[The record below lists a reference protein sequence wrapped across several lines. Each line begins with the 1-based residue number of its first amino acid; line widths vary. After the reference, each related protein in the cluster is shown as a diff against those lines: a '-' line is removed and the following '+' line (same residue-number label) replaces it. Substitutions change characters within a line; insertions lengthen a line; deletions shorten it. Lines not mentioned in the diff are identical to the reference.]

1 MFHRSFASLP
11 AIFLLAFSMAG
22 CATTQPASPQYL
34 LSNYGAVG
42 DGKTVNTHAIQG
54 AIDNIASAGGGTLVV
69 PPGTYLTGAIFFKP
83 SVSLLIEKD
92 GVIKGTTNQA
102 DYPLVSTRW
111 EGVEGMH
118 TSALVNFDDSDHI
131 SLSGEGTSDGAG
143 DQWGGRGGR
152 GGGFGGGGFGRGGA
166 VTQPG
171 ARGGRG
177 GRGGG
182 GLAGGATRPAG
193 TPSGSIRM
201 ADGFV
206 FQQIGRPRLI
216 CFKNCHDVEISN
228 LHFQKQA
235 IWCLHLLYCQNVK
248 VENLNIDSVARTPSS
263 DGMDIDSS
271 RDIEV
276 SHCTISCNDDDI
288 TLKSGKDNDGRRVNR
303 PTENVWIH
311 DCDIRLGDGIAM
323 GSEVTGSV
331 RHVLVENCTF
341 TNTTHAARIK
351 SQPSRGGIVEDIVY
365 RNIVLKN
372 AGEAVDFE
380 LAWDLR
386 LQRLPATPILT
397 VCRNVR
403 LIHFTGVARSGG
415 TLAGIEGGPITD
427 VHFSDCN
434 FSAQRGLRIT
444 HAADIDTSGL
454 TLKVQNGLPLI
465 IGNPPARQAQPRG

>member
-1 MFHRSFASLP
+1 
-11 AIFLLAFSMAG
+11 
-22 CATTQPASPQYL
+22 
-34 LSNYGAVG
+34 
-42 DGKTVNTHAIQG
+42 
-54 AIDNIASAGGGTLVV
+54 
-69 PPGTYLTGAIFFKP
+69 
-83 SVSLLIEKD
+83 
-92 GVIKGTTNQA
+92 
-102 DYPLVSTRW
+102 
-111 EGVEGMH
+111 
-118 TSALVNFDDSDHI
+118 
-131 SLSGEGTSDGAG
+131 
-143 DQWGGRGGR
+143 
-152 GGGFGGGGFGRGGA
+152 
-166 VTQPG
+166 
-171 ARGGRG
+171 
-177 GRGGG
+177 
-182 GLAGGATRPAG
+182 
-193 TPSGSIRM
+193 
-201 ADGFV
+201 
-206 FQQIGRPRLI
+206 
-216 CFKNCHDVEISN
+216 
-228 LHFQKQA
+228 
-235 IWCLHLLYCQNVK
+235 
-248 VENLNIDSVARTPSS
+248 
-263 DGMDIDSS
+263 MDIDSS